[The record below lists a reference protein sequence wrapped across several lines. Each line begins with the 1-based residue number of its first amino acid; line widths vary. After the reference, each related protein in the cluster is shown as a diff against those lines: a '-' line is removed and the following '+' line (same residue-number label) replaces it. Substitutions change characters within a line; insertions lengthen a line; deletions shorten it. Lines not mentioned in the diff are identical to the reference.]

1 MSQSQ
6 RVGNGRG
13 GRHRAPR
20 RHGPVAAFLASPM
33 RRVTWRSA
41 LTHRARMLLT
51 ILSVALGT
59 AFLSGSLA
67 LTNSLER
74 SFDSIIDAGVEGVD
88 LGLVG
93 SQSSPQ
99 GVPFEVIRE
108 IESWP
113 TVRAANVIG
122 DGPGLPSGTRMT
134 GESGIIVIGPDGEPL
149 QTGSSG
155 AHPAAAHPP
164 DRHVGAQPLLREGS
178 MPETPD
184 EVMINTSAATR
195 AGLSVGDEIQVITP
209 HEQVPVR
216 VSGIYDT
223 AGDTAGWVGVMFTPE
238 RYLELFTADDHAS
251 QVVIATMPGVD
262 PMEVRNLIGRSWP
275 QLTPLLPEQI
285 AERMSG
291 PFVQQLEFV
300 RYILVIFGVIALLVG
315 AFNIAN
321 TFAMVVGQRT
331 REFAL
336 LRSIGVST
344 LQIAFSVIMEAL
356 LVGLVGS
363 ILGIAAAGA
372 LLAVLVAWFNHTGG
386 ELAAL
391 DVAWTAEAVT
401 VPLLFG
407 VLVTMASALAPAR
420 RAGMLPPVQA
430 FDLSDARSER
440 PPRLRLFAAG
450 AVAAAGVILIT
461 GAAGIYRIN
470 EADLSINLRLTT
482 VGLGV
487 VAVFLALAVAGPT
500 LVSLAGR
507 TLGWVLT
514 APLGAVGRLARRN
527 AVRNPRRSASSALAL
542 ALGVGLVACVGTIG
556 ATTRASVFGMVE
568 STITAPYVLDSL
580 GGSSVQGQPAMG
592 GPGMS
597 LPVETVQRAEWTTG
611 VDEVGT
617 LMTAP
622 LKANNWDNPQTTVVD
637 GDFTEFMSLG
647 IHDGAPSD
655 GSEPGALISATY
667 ASETG
672 LEVGD
677 TIPLTVYEGDPDTA
691 LWIPVEAIYT
701 ETAILGHLAV
711 TWGAAQ
717 AVLENPE
724 ATVTRQSIFVSSDGS
739 VSDDELR
746 RNLTAV
752 TNPLLVVQVKSKSE
766 YGSSLG
772 TQINQLLT
780 IVYALLALAVIIAG
794 LGIINTLLLSVAERV
809 RELGTLRAIGLQR
822 PQIRRMIEVESLILS
837 VHGAVVGI
845 ALGTFAGW
853 AAVEVLGSKGMASP
867 EIPWNQI
874 GLMVI
879 GAILVGVV
887 ASVIPAV
894 RASRIPP
901 LEAID
906 R

>member
-1 MSQSQ
+1 MVQPVESS
-6 RVGNGRG
+6 RA
-13 GRHRAPR
+13 GRHRASR
-20 RHGPVAAFLASPM
+20 RRSPLASFLSSPM
-33 RRVTWRSA
+33 RTVTWRSVLA
-41 LTHRARMLLT
+41 NRSRMLLT

-59 AFLSGSLA
+59 AFISGSLL
-67 LTNSLER
+67 LTHSLER

-88 LGLVG
+88 VGLVG

-122 DGPGLPSGTRMT
+122 DGPGLPSGTRMS
-134 GESGIIVIGPDGEPL
+134 GDSGIIVIGPDGTPL
-149 QTGSSG
+149 QAGSSG
-155 AHPAAAHPP
+155 AHPAAAYPP
-164 DRHVGAQPLLREGS
+164 DRFVGPQPLLRAGS
-178 MPETPD
+178 VPEAPD

-195 AGLSVGDEIQVITP
+195 AGLSVGDAIQVITP
-209 HEQVPVR
+209 YDQVPVT

-223 AGDTAGWVGVMFTPE
+223 SGDTAGWVGVMFTPE
-238 RYLELFTADDHAS
+238 RYLELFTADGHAS
-251 QVVIATMPGVD
+251 QIVIATMPGVD
-262 PMEVRNLIGRSWP
+262 PMEVRNQIGRTWP

-291 PFVQQLEFV
+291 SFVQQLEFV

-344 LQIAFSVIMEAL
+344 LQIAFSVIMEAAV
-356 LVGLVGS
+356 VGLLGS

-372 LLAVLVAWFNHTGG
+372 LLVALVAWFNYTGG
-386 ELAAL
+386 DLASL
-391 DVAWTAEAVT
+391 DFTWTTEAVV

-407 VLVTMASALAPAR
+407 VVVTMASAMAPAR

-430 FDLSDARSER
+430 FDLSDARSGR
-440 PPRLRLFAAG
+440 LPRLRLFVAG
-450 AVAAAGVILIT
+450 AVAAVGAVLIT
-461 GAAGIYRIN
+461 GAAQIYSIN
-470 EADLSINLRLTT
+470 DGELSVNLRLVA
-482 VGLGV
+482 VGVGV
-487 VAVFLALAVAGPT
+487 VAIFLSLAASGST

-507 TLGWVLT
+507 TLGFVLT
-514 APLGAVGRLARRN
+514 FPMGAVGRLARRN
-527 AVRNPRRSASSALAL
+527 AVRNPRRSAASALAL

-556 ATTRASVFGMVE
+556 ATTRASVFGLVE
-568 STITAPYVLDSL
+568 STITAPFVLDSL
-580 GGSSVQGQPAMG
+580 GGSSLQGQPG
-592 GPGMS
+592 GGGSAMS
-597 LPVETVQRAEWTTG
+597 LPTETVQRAAWTTG
-611 VDEVGT
+611 VDEVGV

-622 LKANNWDNPQTTVVD
+622 LKANNWDNPQTTVVE
-637 GDFTEFMSLG
+637 GDFTDFMSLG
-647 IHDGAPSD
+647 IHDGTPSD

-672 LEVGD
+672 LGVGD
-677 TIPLTVYEGDPDTA
+677 TIPLTTYEGDPDEA
-691 LWIPVEAIYT
+691 RWIPVEAIYT

-717 AVLENPE
+717 EALENPE
-724 ATVTRQSIFVSSDGS
+724 SAVTRQSVFVSSDGS
-739 VSDDELR
+739 VPNDELR
-746 RNLTAV
+746 RNLTSV
-752 TNPLLVVQVKSKSE
+752 MDSLLVVQVKSQSE

-780 IVYALLALAVIIAG
+780 IVYALLALAVVIAG
-794 LGIINTLLLSVAERV
+794 LGIVNTLLLSVAERI
-809 RELGTLRAIGLQR
+809 RELGTLRAVGLQR
-822 PQIRRMIEVESLILS
+822 AQIARMIVVESLILS

-853 AAVEVLGSKGMASP
+853 AAVGVLGSRGMASP
-867 EIPWNQI
+867 EIPWSQI
-874 GLMVI
+874 GTMVI
-879 GAILVGVV
+879 GAVLVGMV
-887 ASVIPAV
+887 ASVIPAI

-901 LEAID
+901 LEAIG

>member
-1 MSQSQ
+1 
-6 RVGNGRG
+6 
-13 GRHRAPR
+13 
-20 RHGPVAAFLASPM
+20 
-33 RRVTWRSA
+33 
-41 LTHRARMLLT
+41 MLLT
-51 ILSVALGT
+51 VLSVALGT
-59 AFLSGSLA
+59 AFISGSLM
-67 LTNSLER
+67 LTHSLER

-88 LGLVG
+88 LGVVG

-99 GVPFEVIRE
+99 GVPFEVIEE

-113 TVRAANVIG
+113 NVRAANVIG
-122 DGPGLPSGTRMT
+122 DGPGLPSGTRMA
-134 GESGIIVIGPDGEPL
+134 GESGIIVIGPDGTPL
-149 QTGSSG
+149 QVGSSG
-155 AHPAAAHPP
+155 AHPAAAYPP
-164 DRHVGAQPLLREGS
+164 DRFVGSPPLLRQGE

-195 AGLSVGDEIQVITP
+195 AGLAVGDRIQVITP
-209 HEQVPVR
+209 YERVPVS

-238 RYLELFTADDHAS
+238 RYLELFTANEHAS
-251 QVVIATMPGVD
+251 QIVIATMPGTD
-262 PMEVRNLIGRSWP
+262 PMEVRNRIGRTWP
-275 QLTPLLPEQI
+275 GLTPLLPEQI

-291 PFVQQLEFV
+291 SFAQQLEFV

-344 LQIAFSVIMEAL
+344 LQIAFSVIMEAAV
-356 LVGLVGS
+356 VGLLGS
-363 ILGIAAAGA
+363 VLGIAAAGA
-372 LLAVLVAWFNHTGG
+372 LLAVLAAWFNYTGG
-386 ELAAL
+386 DLSSI
-391 DVAWTAEAVT
+391 DFAWTPEAVV

-407 VLVTMASALAPAR
+407 VLVTIASAMAPAR

-430 FDLSDARSER
+430 FDLSDARSDR
-440 PPRLRLFAAG
+440 PPRLRLFIAG
-450 AVAAAGVILIT
+450 AVAAFGAVFIA
-461 GAAGIYRIN
+461 GAAIIYGIN
-470 EADLSINLRLTT
+470 DVALSVNLRL
-482 VGLGV
+482 
-487 VAVFLALAVAGPT
+487 VAVGIGVGAMFLSLVVSGPT

-507 TLGWVLT
+507 TLGFVLT
-514 APLGAVGRLARRN
+514 APMGAVGRLARRN

-568 STITAPYVLDSL
+568 STITAPFVLDGL
-580 GGSSVQGQPAMG
+580 GGSSVQGQPGMG

-617 LMTAP
+617 LMAAP

-637 GDFTEFMSLG
+637 GDFTDFMSLG
-647 IHDGAPSD
+647 LHEGTPSD
-655 GSEPGALISATY
+655 GSVPGALISATY

-672 LEVGD
+672 LQVGD
-677 TIPLTVYEGDPDTA
+677 TIPLTSYEGDPA
-691 LWIPVEAIYT
+691 AAVHIPVEAIYT
-701 ETAILGHLAV
+701 ETAILGHLTV

-717 AVLENPE
+717 QVLENPE
-724 ATVTRQSIFVSSDGS
+724 STVTRQSVFVSSDGS
-739 VSDDELR
+739 VPPDQLR
-746 RNLTAV
+746 QNLTSV
-752 TNPLLVVQVKSKSE
+752 MDPLLVVQVKSKNE

-794 LGIINTLLLSVAERV
+794 LGIINTLLLSVAERT
-809 RELGTLRAIGLQR
+809 RELGTLRATGLQR
-822 PQIRRMIEVESLILS
+822 GQIRRMIEVESLILS

-867 EIPWNQI
+867 EIPWPQI
-874 GLMVI
+874 GLMVL
-879 GAILVGVV
+879 GAVGVGVV
-887 ASVIPAV
+887 ASIIPAV
-894 RASRIPP
+894 RAGRIPP
-901 LEAID
+901 LEAIE